1 MTKQEKLDQ
10 FRKLHGTLKMTFMF
24 PKVAPSR
31 DEEQMPLTVKDVDFV
46 ETEVLR
52 QFFINMQRVVDFEF
66 VAYPE
71 DRACDDARKFVGA
84 GEGDMVFAF
93 FGFVNRVKG
102 LEDLLAAKVNLRER
116 DIKTHLLMV
125 GERIGSSDATNIAYA
140 QEIDALMQSTRDAI
154 SGVGS
159 NE

>member
-52 QFFINMQRVVDFEF
+52 QFFINMQRVVDFKF

-71 DRACDDARKFVGA
+71 DRACDDARKFVGLHYHA
-84 GEGDMVFAF
+84 VA
-93 FGFVNRVKG
+93 R
-102 LEDLLAAKVNLRER
+102 A
-116 DIKTHLLMV
+116 
-125 GERIGSSDATNIAYA
+125 
-140 QEIDALMQSTRDAI
+140 
-154 SGVGS
+154 
-159 NE
+159 